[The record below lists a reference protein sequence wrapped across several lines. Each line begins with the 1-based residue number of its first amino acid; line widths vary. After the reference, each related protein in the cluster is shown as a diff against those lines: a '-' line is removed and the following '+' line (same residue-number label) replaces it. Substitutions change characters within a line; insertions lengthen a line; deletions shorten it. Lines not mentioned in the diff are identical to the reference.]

1 MWDQLLIFLAIHPF
15 LACFFAL
22 LVSILLFQLGNKS
35 NKFRWIGVM
44 SLALTLGLASILHLR
59 WDSFSIHFTDVN
71 PKDVK
76 TKQLLFIGDSITCE
90 GTRPR
95 GFITKL
101 QSLLSIKAHV
111 LCERGA
117 KTHQIMQFVEN
128 SAFELP
134 IDLIIVQS
142 GINDFIDGSSD
153 EQTLDAQRKLIASIR
168 SKFPKSIIWFLPI
181 HPFYKDGELISPKPS
196 ALSSDFANWWES
208 YKSFPQN
215 ALVSDGIHLNARGHT
230 CLTSNLAKKLASFPK
245 TLFESH

>member
-1 MWDQLLIFLAIHPF
+1 MWDPLLIFLAMHPF
-15 LACFFAL
+15 LVCSLAL
-22 LVSILLFQLGNKS
+22 LVSILLFHLGNKS
-35 NKFRWIGVM
+35 IKLRWISVM

-71 PKDVK
+71 PEDIK

-101 QSLLSIKAHV
+101 QSLLSIEAHV
-111 LCERGA
+111 LCEREA
-117 KTHQIMQFVEN
+117 KTHEIIQLVEN
-128 SAFELP
+128 SSIEFP

-153 EQTLDAQRKLIASIR
+153 EQTLDAQCKLVASIR
-168 SKFPKSIIWFLPI
+168 SKFPKSIVWFLPI

-196 ALSSDFANWWES
+196 PLSSDFANWWES
-208 YKSFPQN
+208 YKSFTQN
-215 ALVSDGIHLNARGHT
+215 ALISDGIHLNARGHT
-230 CLTSNLAKKLASFPK
+230 CLTSNLAKKLASFSQN
-245 TLFESH
+245 TL